1 MLNNIFNT
9 NLSLPILFVI
19 SIIIFLNYNKLLIL
33 NENFIIKISISL
45 LFIIIIIF
53 ISIKNTNEKK
63 KMDSKNIKIILYY
76 SSDKEICLK
85 FIDTIWKQII
95 DKYRNINF
103 VEIDVYKNKK
113 YSDIYFNELPKI
125 YMINENQNIV
135 SPYINYLDF
144 NNIENF
150 LVKSQEIIN
159 SSS

>member
-1 MLNNIFNT
+1 
-9 NLSLPILFVI
+9 
-19 SIIIFLNYNKLLIL
+19 
-33 NENFIIKISISL
+33 
-45 LFIIIIIF
+45 
-53 ISIKNTNEKK
+53 
-63 KMDSKNIKIILYY
+63 MDSKNIKIILYY